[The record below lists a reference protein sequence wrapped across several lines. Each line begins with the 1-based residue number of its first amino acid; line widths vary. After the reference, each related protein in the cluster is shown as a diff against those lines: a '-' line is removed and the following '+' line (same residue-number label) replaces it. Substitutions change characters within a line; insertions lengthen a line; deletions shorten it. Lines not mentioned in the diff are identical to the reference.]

1 MDEEL
6 TQLHLTYAR
15 AMDEHSDAS
24 SAIYDSIR
32 DGALPTDEEMARK
45 KVAHVA
51 LVAARREFW
60 KVLRQ
65 KQKKPPLSP

>member
-1 MDEEL
+1 MLMDEEL

-24 SAIYDSIR
+24 STIYDSIR
-32 DGALPTDEEMARK
+32 DGGLPTDEEMARK

-60 KVLRQ
+60 KALKR
-65 KQKKPPLSP
+65 KHPPPSP